1 MKFFI
6 KYFFSKCHQIR
17 SFIFCAVHNGQFILG
32 YKDHNHWASLQS
44 LVALIMLQ
52 STIVDIIFWDFVIL
66 YQILFSPQVK
76 RSVII
81 SNKHGTY
88 IMSSCRTS

>member
-44 LVALIMLQ
+44 LVA
-52 STIVDIIFWDFVIL
+52 
-66 YQILFSPQVK
+66 
-76 RSVII
+76 
-81 SNKHGTY
+81 
-88 IMSSCRTS
+88 